1 VKAQSQAPNSAK
13 RVVSLAVD
21 EELRD
26 LEIDGYKVAF
36 TTRVALMPVALTPVA
51 PTGAKP
57 EESNGHG

>member
-1 VKAQSQAPNSAK
+1 
-13 RVVSLAVD
+13 VSLAVD